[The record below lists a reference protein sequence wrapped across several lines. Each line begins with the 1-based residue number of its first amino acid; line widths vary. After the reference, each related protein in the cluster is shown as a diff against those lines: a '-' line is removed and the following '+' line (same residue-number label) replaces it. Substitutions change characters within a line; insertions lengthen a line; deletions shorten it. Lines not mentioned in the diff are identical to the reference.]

1 MEAAGKVVA
10 DAVMQRG
17 YRKVAVLCGP
27 GNNGGDGFVA
37 ARYLAEAGLVV
48 QLGLLGDVSAL
59 KGDAK
64 LNAERWTG
72 DILSL
77 SPAILSGVDCIVD
90 AVFGAGLSR
99 EVAGVV
105 GDIIDAAE
113 EIPGIAVDVPSG
125 IHGDTG
131 EIAGKAFNAVE
142 TVTFF
147 RPKPGHLLLPRSR
160 ALGGVL
166 SVVDIGIPEAVLD
179 EINPLMA

>member
-1 MEAAGKVVA
+1 MEAAGKAVA

-37 ARYLAEAGLVV
+37 ARYLAEVGLIV
-48 QLGLLGDVSAL
+48 QLGFLGDVSAL

-90 AVFGAGLSR
+90 ALFGAGLSR
-99 EVAGVV
+99 EVDGVV

-113 EIPGIAVDVPSG
+113 KFHVLPSM
-125 IHGDTG
+125 
-131 EIAGKAFNAVE
+131 
-142 TVTFF
+142 
-147 RPKPGHLLLPRSR
+147 SR
-160 ALGGVL
+160 AASTATRVR
-166 SVVDIGIPEAVLD
+166 
-179 EINPLMA
+179 